1 MTQRKHR
8 PKIAADI
15 TETVGNTPLVRLTRM
30 AADLPAQVI
39 VKLESFNPM
48 SSVKCRLGAAMI
60 EAAEE
65 DGLLG
70 PGKEIL
76 EPTSGNTGIG
86 LAYVA
91 AAKGYPITLTMP
103 DTMSVERR
111 QLLKALGANLVLT
124 PGEKGMPGAIEKAQE
139 IANTDAKYFVP
150 QQFNNPAN
158 PRIHENTTALE
169 ILEDTTGEVDIVVA
183 GVGTGGTITGT
194 ARALKKELPN
204 LKAIAVEPEDS
215 PVLSGG
221 EPGPH
226 KIQGIGAGFVP
237 TVLEQDLLDE
247 IIQVST
253 EESGQIARDLAKK
266 EGILVGISSGAVLAS
281 ALKVA
286 AREENRNKVVVAILP
301 DSGERYLSTWL
312 FAE

>member
-8 PKIAADI
+8 PKIAANI

-30 AADLPAQVI
+30 AVDLPAQVI

-48 SSVKCRLGAAMI
+48 SSVKCRIGAAMI

-139 IANTDAKYFVP
+139 IAATDAKYFIP

-169 ILEDTTGEVDIVVA
+169 ILEDTAGEVDVVVA

-194 ARALKKELPN
+194 ARALKKELPH
-204 LKAIAVEPEDS
+204 LKAVAVEPEDS

-221 EPGPH
+221 KPGPH